1 MYRLC
6 ILTPH
11 FYPIKSSCS
20 DLFRDLIK
28 SLLNENY
35 KITIMSISGKKS
47 RVRQINTK
55 KITYISVKNPY
66 LKSNQNYLRALGD
79 IVAITK
85 LRNFY
90 DKKNF
95 IKFDQVLVYTPSIFW
110 AIILFKLKKKLV
122 NIKLGD
128 LYPKWLVDH
137 KIISKF
143 SISFLILKFF
153 ELLIYFQANN
163 IFVQTK
169 KDLEY
174 LNKYKKFFNFNT
186 GIIYNWIHTKELK
199 NNSTRQKKRKYV
211 RFLLLGVIGLAQDY
225 KLLSRMVEY
234 CNNKKF
240 KCTFY
245 FIGSGTKKIDLE
257 KLTSHF
263 KNVFFFPEMQIS
275 KIDKIIKRF
284 DVCIS
289 TLSKN
294 FYSENFPGRILR
306 YMVNNKAM
314 LVHSPNNNFLKNLIE
329 GYSLGLYSSDEEKF
343 YRNID
348 FIFSNFE
355 SFQKKGINGLE
366 IAKDKFSCENAKKIL
381 FNFK

>member
-1 MYRLC
+1 MYHLC
-6 ILTPH
+6 ILTSH
-11 FYPIKSSCS
+11 FYPVKSSCS
-20 DLFRDLIK
+20 SLFKDLIK
-28 SLLNENY
+28 SLLDENY
-35 KITIMSISGKKS
+35 KITVMSISGTKNE
-47 RVRQINTK
+47 VRQISTK
-55 KITYISVKNPY
+55 KITYISIKNPY
-66 LKSNQNYLRALGD
+66 LQSNQNYLRAIGD

-85 LRNFY
+85 LRKFY
-90 DKKNF
+90 DKNNF
-95 IKFDQVLVYTPSIFW
+95 TKFDQVIVYTPSIFW

-122 NIKLGD
+122 SIKLGD

-137 KIISKF
+137 KIISKY
-143 SISFLILKFF
+143 SISFLTLKFF

-163 IFVQTK
+163 IFVQTE

-174 LNKYKKFFNFNT
+174 LNKYKNFFNFNT
-186 GIIYNWIHTKELK
+186 GVIYNWINIKQLK
-199 NNSTRQKKRKYV
+199 NDKIEDKKRKYK
-211 RFLLLGVIGLAQDY
+211 RFLFLGVVGLAQDY

-234 CNNKKF
+234 CNKKKY

-245 FIGSGTKKIDLE
+245 FIGSGTKRTDLE
-257 KLTSHF
+257 KLTSQF
-263 KNVFFFPEMQIS
+263 KNVFFSPEMPIS
-275 KIDKIIKRF
+275 KIDKIIKKC

-306 YMVNNKAM
+306 YMINNKAM

-329 GYSLGLYSSDEEKF
+329 GHSLGLYSSDEEKF

-348 FIFSNFE
+348 FIFTNFE
-355 SFQKKGINGLE
+355 SFQKKGMNGLE
-366 IAKDKFSCENAKKIL
+366 IIKDKFSCENAKKIL